1 MAVIQ
6 KILVLITVKTAFQK
20 QAGNLLIRKR
30 LRYVQANIWQVL
42 LQASEFSYFS
52 EMTDLFFPR

>member
-6 KILVLITVKTAFQK
+6 KILALITVTTAFQK

-30 LRYVQANIWQVL
+30 LRYVQANTWWVL
-42 LQASEFSYFS
+42 LQGREF
-52 EMTDLFFPR
+52 L